1 MLAEVV
7 IHLGQEWR
15 DLAYC
20 LFGMSLGVFG
30 GIVIQIERGKKK
42 KCPMCN
48 TPIHASVL
56 NVSDHHSPN

>member
-20 LFGMSLGVFG
+20 LFGMSVGVLFG
-30 GIVIQIERGKKK
+30 VIFTIDHIERKAKKK
-42 KCPMCN
+42 
-48 TPIHASVL
+48 
-56 NVSDHHSPN
+56 